1 MIGINGKAWD
11 DVKSSD
17 IKLILERINGE
28 DSIFDE
34 STFFEWKADK
44 ESSSKL
50 AKEICA
56 FLDKLL
62 VEKIWSESNHK
73 KYI

>member
-56 FLDKLL
+56 F
-62 VEKIWSESNHK
+62 
-73 KYI
+73 

>member
-50 AKEICA
+50 AKEI
-56 FLDKLL
+56 FNLL
-62 VEKIWSESNHK
+62 SSLPFRRS
-73 KYI
+73 